1 MAHMTAGAPHGA
13 LSPAYPLLSWP
24 LSPDSNPPTSSLTS
38 VAYGILC
45 LTPTHVSASL
55 GMRWG
60 LSASTAQGP
69 WPLGDHTPPPSSPR
83 HLSPALPLFTLAQPP
98 LPNPSYPPEHFPE
111 PPPALFFSSVSLG
124 MGDRIFLGPSASLIL
139 SLCHSASLLGLRPP
153 SKRLSL
159 AGVADCL

>member
-1 MAHMTAGAPHGA
+1 MARMTAGAPHGA

-98 LPNPSYPPEHFPE
+98 LPNPSYPLSISQSH
-111 PPPALFFSSVSLG
+111 LQHCFFL
-124 MGDRIFLGPSASLIL
+124 
-139 SLCHSASLLGLRPP
+139 LCHLAWGTGSFWVPLPLSSCHCVILLLCLGSVLQASVCPWLG
-153 SKRLSL
+153 
-159 AGVADCL
+159 